1 MTRDAGKTWVC
12 LVCPSSVSTSC
23 FCQHLIEEW
32 WHDTQSESILVLS
45 TNATVT
51 PTPGGGVPVE
61 TIAGRFFP
69 EVNAGRG
76 GMVLITD
83 GGPGWCL
90 HAYISVAPDDMEHF
104 VAAKQPCLTT
114 HPPNGGSSGNWAEI
128 QMAFVP
134 SSNGSIAS
142 VGYAL
147 WSSTIATARDDY
159 KRHIKVGTAEPVH
172 VDRRALGYTMTVYDA
187 HVEE

>member
-1 MTRDAGKTWVC
+1 MLLNQCDDAQTD
-12 LVCPSSVSTSC
+12 PT
-23 FCQHLIEEW
+23 
-32 WHDTQSESILVLS
+32 LVLS

-51 PTPGGGVPVE
+51 PTPSGGIPVE

-69 EVNAGRG
+69 EANGGRG

-90 HAYISVAPDDMEHF
+90 HAYVSVAPDDMEHF

-114 HPPNGGSSGNWAEI
+114 HPPAGGSAGDWAEI
-128 QMAFVP
+128 QIAFVP
-134 SSNGSIAS
+134 SSNGTIAS

-147 WSSTIATARDDY
+147 WGPSAAAGATATARDAHRSTRSELEADEET
-159 KRHIKVGTAEPVH
+159 RHTLS
-172 VDRRALGYTMTVYDA
+172 RRALGYTMTVFD
-187 HVEE
+187 VVVND

>member
-1 MTRDAGKTWVC
+1 MHLNEFFLATGGRHNAQ
-12 LVCPSSVSTSC
+12 SNST
-23 FCQHLIEEW
+23 
-32 WHDTQSESILVLS
+32 LVLS

-51 PTPGGGVPVE
+51 PTPGSGLPVE

-90 HAYISVAPDDMEHF
+90 HAYVSVAPDDMEHF
-104 VAAKQPCLTT
+104 VAAKKPCITA
-114 HPPNGGSSGNWAEI
+114 HPPSGSASGDWAEI

-147 WSSTIATARDDY
+147 WSSTIAASQ
-159 KRHIKVGTAEPVH
+159 AEH
-172 VDRRALGYTMTVYDA
+172 RNRRAHSDEKYDRARRALGYTMTVFDVDVLA
-187 HVEE
+187 